1 MTETQDLF
9 DLFESPRC
17 STCGLK
23 IAPHTDA
30 WHAPEPWRGLGP
42 ACRPMVSAGETALI
56 WLADLGQFY
65 RCRDGE
71 LIRDRRDSKI
81 ATVEHFVAK
90 ARTAWRVR
98 ITAFDAFL
106 NAYARHVGALDYLT
120 GDAYEVTA
128 SIARPDAT
136 GWRSEPWGALA

>member
-1 MTETQDLF
+1 MRPSRGEASARPVAPWSARARRPSYG
-9 DLFESPRC
+9 SP
-17 STCGLK
+17 
-23 IAPHTDA
+23 P
-30 WHAPEPWRGLGP
+30 PP
-42 ACRPMVSAGETALI
+42 
-56 WLADLGQFY
+56 DLGQFY